1 MTNNKQQTAV
11 DIFHDKVN
19 ELIVGKKTITSD
31 DLDKIWIECKNIEH
45 SIFFHWYFTGKNDVK
60 ENKSFRQ
67 RYNEKYG
74 SNLEENK
81 INNMKVYRHKL
92 TKAIMSEHDY
102 NHLSSYEQSQME
114 ATDRVTVAELD
125 KMSRDI
131 SYWKVKTGDEG
142 KISTG
147 ENNNPDNTVTN
158 STVTENNTGKYP
170 VPGQIWKHYKGGQYE
185 IIAMCN
191 HTDTDESL
199 VIYRSLSFGG
209 YHARP
214 YNEWHDEVWV
224 DNHCKTRFELFK
236 W

>member
-11 DIFHDKVN
+11 DLFHNKVN

-31 DLDKIWIECKNIEH
+31 DLGKIWIECKNIEH

-81 INNMKVYRHKL
+81 TNNMKVYRHKL

-142 KISTG
+142 KKLTG
-147 ENNNPDNTVTN
+147 ENNNPDNTVT
-158 STVTENNTGKYP
+158 TGQNNTGTYP
-170 VPGQIWKHYKGGQYE
+170 EPGQIWKHYKGGRYE

-191 HTDTDESL
+191 HTTTNEVM
-199 VIYRSLSFGG
+199 VIYKSLSFNGF
-209 YHARP
+209 HARP
-214 YNEWHDEVWV
+214 YSEWHDKMWDGEYCIGV
-224 DNHCKTRFELFK
+224 RFELIG
-236 W
+236 